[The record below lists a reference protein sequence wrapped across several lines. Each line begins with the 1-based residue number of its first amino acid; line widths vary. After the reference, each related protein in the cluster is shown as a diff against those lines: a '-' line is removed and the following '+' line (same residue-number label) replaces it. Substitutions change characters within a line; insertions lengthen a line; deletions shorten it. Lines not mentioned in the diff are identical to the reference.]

1 MDTITKFT
9 LDLLTTDSVSVVTEK
24 QIEIDGKIYTL
35 ETSRRAYVNSPLGRT
50 NIIADLPEEYMTAI
64 FALWGD
70 IPTIED
76 PPMPEEIN

>member
-1 MDTITKFT
+1 METNSKIT
-9 LDLLTTDSVSVVTEK
+9 LDLLTTDSVCVITE
-24 QIEIDGKIYTL
+24 IEVEINGKIYNL
-35 ETSRRAYVNSPLGRT
+35 ENSRQAYVNSPLGRT

-70 IPTIED
+70 TPTIED